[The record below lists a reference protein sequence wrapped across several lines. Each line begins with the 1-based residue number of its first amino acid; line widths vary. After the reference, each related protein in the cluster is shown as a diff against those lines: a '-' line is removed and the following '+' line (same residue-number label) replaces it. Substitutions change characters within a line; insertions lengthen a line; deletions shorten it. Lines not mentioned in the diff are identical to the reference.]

1 MGYRPQIF
9 LISIKMYLNN
19 AKESAI
25 AGSFFI
31 LCRKAALYRVTEQT
45 LPFVS
50 VSDAPK
56 TIPFAAG

>member
-1 MGYRPQIF
+1 
-9 LISIKMYLNN
+9 MYLNN

-56 TIPFAAG
+56 TIPLAAG